1 MANKI
6 LKGINFPGLEDTYI
20 IPQVDATLKNQGES
34 ADAQV
39 TGNRF
44 DTLETQVNE
53 KITAPANAQIGQ
65 LLSVKEV
72 SENGEVIWET
82 TEPGKVST
90 DPDFEKEGHAAD
102 AKLTGDRLK
111 ELEIKVAELSY
122 IEIQIS
128 SFTAKFNNESSI
140 FEKGKSLTGTVN
152 FVWILNKTPEN
163 VLLNEEPKLLSPEG
177 SASTGVQNLKETTEW
192 ILKATDEK
200 KTVSRVA
207 KIQFLNGVYCG
218 GLDADAEVTSTALNN
233 LSTQLIARDNAFTT
247 YKMTA
252 AEGQKLTFAMPA
264 SYGTPAAFVHNNSEY
279 EWTPIAENFYHTNAS
294 GHTELYNV
302 WQNDKVT
309 PGTYSIKV
317 TKA

>member
-44 DTLETQVNE
+44 DTLETQVNA
-53 KITAPANAQIGQ
+53 KITAPVDAQIGQ

-82 TEPGKVST
+82 TEPGQVST

-111 ELEIKVAELSY
+111 DLEMKVADILY
-122 IEIQIS
+122 KEIQIS
-128 SFTAKFNNESSI
+128 SFTAKFDNESI
-140 FEKGKSLTGTVN
+140 FEKGESLTGKVYFAWT
-152 FVWILNKTPEN
+152 LNKTPEQ
-163 VLLNEEPKLLSPEG
+163 VLLNEKSELLSPNG
-177 SASTGVQNLKETTEW
+177 SDSVDVQDLKETTGW
-192 ILKATDEK
+192 TLQATDEK

-207 KIQFLNGVYCG
+207 KIQFLNGVYYG

-233 LSTQLIARDNAFTT
+233 LSTKLAAKENAFTT

-252 AEGQKLTFAMPA
+252 AEGQKLTFAMPV

-279 EWTPIAENFYHTNAS
+279 EWTLIAENFSHKNAS
-294 GHTELYNV
+294 EHIESYNV

-309 PGTYSIKV
+309 PGTYSITV